1 MARTIR
7 DSWGNEHGP
16 RRGLEGPFKRPDGS
30 VVYYDPRY
38 QGGRY
43 WDPLSDM
50 YLDRDVD
57 PFRRSASV
65 IDPAMF
71 DKLRPGQRLWMT
83 VSSGMQSGEQE
94 FEVGRTTF
102 SKKYNVYSK
111 QLFPV
116 ENGVPLKRGRA
127 KWVMF
132 KRDSGVSVS
141 HGGMGTVV
149 KNIRVAS
156 EDEELRSNLI
166 RLAHANPEL
175 RPKLLPL
182 IKMASYENIL
192 KNAPWV
198 PQSWRF
204 SAPPSDAASNGGS
217 YSDWGDATGKV
228 LRQMRQEGLMN
239 YVDKRGKKTW
249 YLTPQGAALAK
260 SQGVQV
266 RMASEDKVA
275 RDVGTLIVFADRGN
289 NFDLMVGVGFPG
301 LGGGVASLDYMLK
314 KVDSFGRKLVN
325 ETQNW
330 LNQQPGVSVKGVFSD
345 RMIGQKIRGHHG
357 LFIGF
362 KIWGMKPDDMDLKS
376 VLKESGIYAVVY

>member
-16 RRGLEGPFKRPDGS
+16 RRNLEGPFKRPDGS

-57 PFRRSASV
+57 PFRRAASV

-83 VSSGMQSGEQE
+83 VSSGMQSGEKE

-156 EDEELRSNLI
+156 GDEELRSNLI

-182 IKMASYENIL
+182 LKMASEQ
-192 KNAPWV
+192 KEAG
-198 PQSWRF
+198 RG
-204 SAPPSDAASNGGS
+204 SAYRPLLEGGKTDAVVSIQDVQKLVQAHAREFPFDVKELNWSTFKFFDDGGS
-217 YSDWGDATGKV
+217 IKWTV
-228 LRQMRQEGLMN
+228 HRQGREQDNSYNPKNPN
-239 YVDKRGKKTW
+239 YVYG
-249 YLTPQGAALAK
+249 YLFHYPF
-260 SQGVQV
+260 
-266 RMASEDKVA
+266 M
-275 RDVGTLIVFADRGN
+275 RGN
-289 NFDLMVGVGFPG
+289 KVEINSF
-301 LGGGVASLDYMLK
+301 LD
-314 KVDSFGRKLVN
+314 
-325 ETQNW
+325 
-330 LNQQPGVSVKGVFSD
+330 VKF
-345 RMIGQKIRGHHG
+345 
-357 LFIGF
+357 
-362 KIWGMKPDDMDLKS
+362 W
-376 VLKESGIYAVVY
+376 

>member
-16 RRGLEGPFKRPDGS
+16 RRNLEGPFKRPDGS

-83 VSSGMQSGEQE
+83 VSSGMQSGEKE

-156 EDEELRSNLI
+156 GDEELRSSLI

-182 IKMASYENIL
+182 L
-192 KNAPWV
+192 K
-198 PQSWRF
+198 
-204 SAPPSDAASNGGS
+204 
-217 YSDWGDATGKV
+217 
-228 LRQMRQEGLMN
+228 
-239 YVDKRGKKTW
+239 
-249 YLTPQGAALAK
+249 
-260 SQGVQV
+260 
-266 RMASEDKVA
+266 MASEDKVA
-275 RDVGTLIVFADRGN
+275 RDVGTIIVFADRGN
-289 NFDLMVGVGFPG
+289 NFDLRVGVGFPS

-314 KVDSFGRKLVN
+314 KVDSFGRKLAN
-325 ETQNW
+325 ETKNW
-330 LNQQPGVSVKGVFSD
+330 LNQQPGVSVKEAGLD
-345 RMIGQKIRGHHG
+345 REIGQGIGGHRG

-362 KIWGMKPDDMDLKS
+362 HIWGMKPDDMDLKS
-376 VLKESGIYAVVY
+376 ALEKSGIFAVVY